1 MFEAFD
7 FFSFMSCLRNYYCRA
22 FSFIQSRSSLNRNFT
37 NEATEIERRA
47 RALRVL
53 DIISTKSGGASN
65 RKNHLGIVKD
75 ILKTESRQFRGEA
88 ISEDFDLSR
97 TKNGISS
104 VLLEDSPNSV
114 NGGTQQRDGWSFDAY
129 GLSSAVS
136 SCGSNR
142 DFKTGSGF
150 HCLALKSGLISYVY
164 VGSSLVVL
172 YRDSCDLGN
181 ARKVFE
187 EMPEKNVVSWTAMI
201 SGFAQEWRV
210 DICLKLYSK
219 MRNSTSDPNDYT
231 FTALLSACT
240 GSGALG
246 QGRSIH
252 CQTLQMGFKSYL
264 HISNSLISMY
274 CKCGDL
280 EHAFRIFDGFVNKD
294 VVSWNSMIAGYAQHG
309 LATQAIELFEVMMPK
324 SGTKPDAITYLGVLS
339 SCRHAG
345 LVKEGRKLFGSMA
358 EHGLK
363 PELSHYSCLV
373 DLLGRFGLL
382 QEALKLIENMP
393 MKPNPVIWGSLLF
406 SCRVHGDVWT
416 GIRAAEER
424 LLLEPDCA
432 ATHVQL
438 ANLYASVRYWK
449 EAASVR
455 KRMKE
460 KGLKTNPGCSW
471 IEINNSVF
479 MFKAEESSNCKM
491 PEIVLVLHS
500 LVDHMEFL

>member
-1 MFEAFD
+1 
-7 FFSFMSCLRNYYCRA
+7 MSRLRKYH
-22 FSFIQSRSSLNRNFT
+22 SRVRSLNRVIANDAS
-37 NEATEIERRA
+37 EVERRA

-53 DIISTKSGGASN
+53 NIISSKPSGALN
-65 RKNHLGIVKD
+65 RRNDLGIVKEFLQTD
-75 ILKTESRQFRGEA
+75 SKHLRDEVIP
-88 ISEDFDLSR
+88 EDLGLSR
-97 TKNGISS
+97 TKHGVSS
-104 VLLEDSPNSV
+104 VLEEVLLEDSSSFKC
-114 NGGTQQRDGWSFDAY
+114 SFDAY

-136 SCGSNR
+136 SCGSGR
-142 DFKTGSGF
+142 DFRTGYGF
-150 HCLALKSGLISYVY
+150 HCLALKSGFTSDVY

-172 YRDSCDLGN
+172 YRDSVELDN
-181 ARKVFE
+181 AHKVFV

-219 MRNSTSDPNDYT
+219 MRNSASEPNDYT

-240 GSGALG
+240 GSGALR
-246 QGRSIH
+246 QGRSVH
-252 CQTLQMGFKSYL
+252 CQTLQTGFKSCL
-264 HISNSLISMY
+264 HISNALISMY

-280 EHAFRIFDGFVNKD
+280 KDAFRVFDQFLNKD

-345 LVKEGRKLFGSMA
+345 MVKEGRKYFNLMVERGV
-358 EHGLK
+358 K
-363 PELSHYSCLV
+363 PQLNHYSCLI

-382 QEALKLIENMP
+382 QEALELIENMP
-393 MKPNPVIWGSLLF
+393 MEPNAVIWGSLLF
-406 SCRVHGDVWT
+406 SCRVHGDVWM

-424 LLLEPDCA
+424 LMLEPECA

-438 ANLYASVRYWK
+438 ANLYAGVKYYK
-449 EAASVR
+449 EAALVR
-455 KRMKE
+455 KAMKD

-471 IEINNSVF
+471 IEIDNDVF
-479 MFKAEESSNCKM
+479 MFKAEDGSSCRM
-491 PEIVLVLHS
+491 LEIVHVLHC
-500 LVDHMEFL
+500 LVDHMELL

>member
-1 MFEAFD
+1 
-7 FFSFMSCLRNYYCRA
+7 MSCLRNYYCRA
-22 FSFIQSRSSLNRNFT
+22 FSYIQSRSSYSRPLNRDIT
-37 NEATEIERRA
+37 KEATEVERRA

-53 DIISTKSGGASN
+53 DIISSKSGGGASN
-65 RKNHLGIVKD
+65 RQNHLGFVQD
-75 ILKTESRQFRGEA
+75 FLQTDSRRFRGQA

-104 VLLEDSPNSV
+104 VLEEVMLEDSSSSI
-114 NGGTQQRDGWSFDAY
+114 NGGMQQRDGWSFDAY
-129 GLSSAVS
+129 GLSSALS

-142 DFKTGSGF
+142 DFRTGSGF
-150 HCLALKSGLISYVY
+150 HCLALKGGFISDVY

-172 YRDSCDLGN
+172 YRDSGDLEN

-210 DICLKLYSK
+210 DICFKLYSK

-246 QGRSIH
+246 QGRSVH
-252 CQTLQMGFKSYL
+252 CQILQMGFKSYL
-264 HISNSLISMY
+264 HISNALISMY

-280 EHAFRIFDGFVNKD
+280 KDAFRIFDQFSNKD

-345 LVKEGRKLFGSMA
+345 MVKEGRKFFDLME

-363 PELSHYSCLV
+363 PELNHYSCLI

-382 QEALKLIENMP
+382 QEALELIENMP

-406 SCRVHGDVWT
+406 SCRVHGDIWT

-424 LLLEPDCA
+424 LMLETECA

-449 EAASVR
+449 EAATVR
-455 KRMKE
+455 KLMKD
-460 KGLKTNPGCSW
+460 KGLRTNPGCSW
-471 IEINNSVF
+471 IEINNDVF
-479 MFKAEESSNCKM
+479 MFKAEDGSNCRM
-491 PEIVLVLHS
+491 PEIVHLLHC
-500 LVDHMEFL
+500 LVDHMEYL

>member
-1 MFEAFD
+1 EVKCRNRQD
-7 FFSFMSCLRNYYCRA
+7 SLSFTSCLRKYH
-22 FSFIQSRSSLNRNFT
+22 SRVRSLNRAISNDAS
-37 NEATEIERRA
+37 EVDRRA

-53 DIISTKSGGASN
+53 NIIYSKPGGTSSRQN
-65 RKNHLGIVKD
+65 NLGIV
-75 ILKTESRQFRGEA
+75 T
-88 ISEDFDLSR
+88 DFLRTDSNHLRDDHGLSR
-97 TKNGISS
+97 TKHGVSS
-104 VLLEDSPNSV
+104 VLEEVILEDSSV
-114 NGGTQQRDGWSFDAY
+114 LKCSFDAY

-136 SCGSNR
+136 SCGSDR
-142 DFKTGSGF
+142 DFRTGSGF
-150 HCLALKSGLISYVY
+150 HCLALTSGFASDVY

-172 YRDSCDLGN
+172 YRDSGEIDN
-181 ARKVFE
+181 AHKVFV

-219 MRNSTSDPNDYT
+219 MKNSTSEQPNDYT

-246 QGRSIH
+246 QGKSVH
-252 CQTLQMGFKSYL
+252 CQTLKTGFKSCL
-264 HISNSLISMY
+264 HISNALISMY

-280 EHAFRIFDGFVNKD
+280 KDAFRVFDQFLDKD

-309 LATQAIELFEVMMPK
+309 LATQAIELFEVVMPK

-345 LVKEGRKLFGSMA
+345 MVKEGREFFNSMS
-358 EHGLK
+358 ERGLK
-363 PELSHYSCLV
+363 PQLNHYSCLI

-382 QEALKLIENMP
+382 QEALELIETMP
-393 MKPNPVIWGSLLF
+393 MEPNAVIWGSLLF

-424 LLLEPDCA
+424 LMLEPECA

-438 ANLYASVRYWK
+438 ANLYASVRYYK
-449 EAASVR
+449 EAAMVR
-455 KRMKE
+455 KAMKD
-460 KGLKTNPGCSW
+460 KGLKTNPVCSW
-471 IEINNSVF
+471 IEIDNDVF
-479 MFKAEESSNCKM
+479 MFKAEDGSNCRIV
-491 PEIVLVLHS
+491 EIVYVLHC
-500 LVDHMEFL
+500 LVDHMEPL

>member
-1 MFEAFD
+1 
-7 FFSFMSCLRNYYCRA
+7 MSCLRNYYSRA
-22 FSFIQSRSSLNRNFT
+22 YSYTRSLNREIT
-37 NEATEIERRA
+37 HEVTEVERRA

-53 DIISTKSGGASN
+53 DIISSKSGGVSN
-65 RKNHLGIVKD
+65 RQNHLGFVQEFLQTD
-75 ILKTESRQFRGEA
+75 SRRFRDQA
-88 ISEDFDLSR
+88 ISEDFDISR
-97 TKNGISS
+97 TKNGVSKVLKEVMLENSSSS
-104 VLLEDSPNSV
+104 VN
-114 NGGTQQRDGWSFDAY
+114 DGWSFDAY

-136 SCGSNR
+136 SCGFNR
-142 DFKTGSGF
+142 DFRTGFGF
-150 HCLALKSGLISYVY
+150 HCLALKSGFVSDVY

-172 YRDSCDLGN
+172 YRDSGDLDN
-181 ARKVFE
+181 AHKVFD
-187 EMPEKNVVSWTAMI
+187 EMPERNVVSWTAMI

-246 QGRSIH
+246 QGRSVH

-264 HISNSLISMY
+264 HISNALISMY

-280 EHAFRIFDGFVNKD
+280 KDAFRIFDQFLNKD

-345 LVKEGRKLFGSMA
+345 MVEEGRKYFDLMA
-358 EHGLK
+358 ERGLK
-363 PELSHYSCLV
+363 PELNHYSCLI

-382 QEALKLIENMP
+382 QEALELIENMP
-393 MKPNPVIWGSLLF
+393 MEPNPVIWGSLLF

-424 LLLEPDCA
+424 LMLEPECA

-438 ANLYASVRYWK
+438 ANLYASVRYFQ
-449 EAASVR
+449 EAATVR
-455 KRMKE
+455 KRMKD
-460 KGLKTNPGCSW
+460 KGLRTNP
-471 IEINNSVF
+471 
-479 MFKAEESSNCKM
+479 
-491 PEIVLVLHS
+491 
-500 LVDHMEFL
+500 DHMEFL

>member
-1 MFEAFD
+1 
-7 FFSFMSCLRNYYCRA
+7 MSCLRNYYRRA
-22 FSFIQSRSSLNRNFT
+22 ISYIQSRSSYSRSLNRDISKET
-37 NEATEIERRA
+37 TEIDRRA

-53 DIISTKSGGASN
+53 DIISSKSSGASN
-65 RKNHLGIVKD
+65 RQDHFGFVQEFLQTD
-75 ILKTESRQFRGEA
+75 SRQFRDQA
-88 ISEDFDLSR
+88 ISNDFDFSR

-104 VLLEDSPNSV
+104 VLEEVLLEDSSSSV
-114 NGGTQQRDGWSFDAY
+114 DRIMQQRDRWSFDAY
-129 GLSSAVS
+129 GLSSSVS

-142 DFKTGSGF
+142 DFRTGSGF
-150 HCLALKSGLISYVY
+150 HCLALKSGLISDVY

-172 YRDSCDLGN
+172 YRDSGDLDN
-181 ARKVFE
+181 AHKVFE

-201 SGFAQEWRV
+201 SGYAQEWRV

-246 QGRSIH
+246 QGRSVH

-264 HISNSLISMY
+264 HISNALISMY

-280 EHAFRIFDGFVNKD
+280 KDAFCIFNQFLNKD

-309 LATQAIELFEVMMPK
+309 LATQAIELFEVMMAK

-339 SCRHAG
+339 SYRHAG
-345 LVKEGRKLFGSMA
+345 LVKEGRKFFNLM
-358 EHGLK
+358 EEQGLK
-363 PELSHYSCLV
+363 PELNHFSCLV

-382 QEALKLIENMP
+382 QEALELIENMP
-393 MKPNPVIWGSLLF
+393 MEPNSVIWGSLLF
-406 SCRVHGDVWT
+406 SCRVHGDIWT

-424 LLLEPDCA
+424 LMLEPGCA

-449 EAASVR
+449 EAATVR
-455 KRMKE
+455 KLMKD

-471 IEINNSVF
+471 IEINNNVF
-479 MFKAEESSNCKM
+479 MFRAEDGSNCRM
-491 PEIVLVLHS
+491 PEIVHVLHC
-500 LVDHMEFL
+500 LVDHMESL

>member
-1 MFEAFD
+1 
-7 FFSFMSCLRNYYCRA
+7 MSCLRKYYCRA
-22 FSFIQSRSSLNRNFT
+22 FSYIQSRSSYSRSLNRDKT
-37 NEATEIERRA
+37 NQATEIERRA

-53 DIISTKSGGASN
+53 DIISSKSCGGSN
-65 RKNHLGIVKD
+65 RQNHLGIVKEFLQTD
-75 ILKTESRQFRGEA
+75 SRQFKDQA
-88 ISEDFDLSR
+88 ISEGFDLSR
-97 TKNGISS
+97 TKNRISS
-104 VLLEDSPNSV
+104 VLEQVLLEDSSSI
-114 NGGTQQRDGWSFDAY
+114 QQRDGWSFDAY

-142 DFKTGSGF
+142 DFRSGSGF
-150 HCLALKSGLISYVY
+150 HCVALKCGFTSDVY

-172 YRDSCDLGN
+172 YRGSGDLDD
-181 ARKVFE
+181 AHKVFE

-210 DICLKLYSK
+210 DICLNLYSK
-219 MRNSTSDPNDYT
+219 MRNSRSFPNDYT

-246 QGRSIH
+246 QGRSVH

-264 HISNSLISMY
+264 HISNALISMY

-280 EHAFRIFDGFVNKD
+280 KDAFCIFDQFSNKD

-309 LATQAIELFEVMMPK
+309 LASQAIELFEVMMLK

-345 LVKEGRKLFGSMA
+345 LVKEGRKVFDSME

-382 QEALKLIENMP
+382 QEALELIENMP
-393 MKPNPVIWGSLLF
+393 MEPNPVIWGSLLF

-424 LLLEPDCA
+424 LMLEPECA

-449 EAASVR
+449 EAAIVR
-455 KRMKE
+455 KVMKD
-460 KGLKTNPGCSW
+460 KGLRTNPGCSW
-471 IEINNSVF
+471 IEINNDVF
-479 MFKAEESSNCKM
+479 MFKAEDGSNCRL
-491 PEIVLVLHS
+491 PEIVHVLHC
-500 LVDHMEFL
+500 LVDHMDFPLI